1 MIGGA
6 VYEHAAV
13 VPVWAAAVPASL
25 SMFQGEYA
33 LQAYRFWIPVHPSA
47 IIFMITAMLLNW
59 DTPRR
64 PYILTALA
72 GYAAVILATFL
83 FFVPE
88 LMELT
93 QSTYSTSVD
102 AGLTQR
108 ARTWEV
114 LSLVRLAFLFSLA
127 GIMLLGLSKPE
138 QRFAKAA

>member
-1 MIGGA
+1 LGRGGA
-6 VYEHAAV
+6 CVTVDVSRRIRPSGIQVLDPCTSIRDDLHDHGDAAQLGHTASAVY
-13 VPVWAAAVPASL
+13 S
-25 SMFQGEYA
+25 
-33 LQAYRFWIPVHPSA
+33 
-47 IIFMITAMLLNW
+47 
-59 DTPRR
+59 
-64 PYILTALA
+64 TALA

-88 LMELT
+88 LIELT